1 MCPKFDRKASG
12 SLKKELDNIIPPL
25 EDMKKQKIERR
36 DQFFA
41 VLDQLQRIS
50 NEISRSLEDN
60 QYKMVVEETDL
71 SLKRLEELRRR
82 LLEFQDEKV
91 LFPLTFLLHNKFSP
105 VVLAG
110 KFVQLC
116 WK

>member
-12 SLKKELDNIIPPL
+12 SLKKELDIIIPLL
-25 EDMKKQKIERR
+25 EDMKKRKIERR

-71 SLKRLEELRRR
+71 SLKRLEELRRQ
-82 LLEFQDEKV
+82 LLEFQGEKV
-91 LFPLTFLLHNKFSP
+91 LFPL
-105 VVLAG
+105 
-110 KFVQLC
+110 
-116 WK
+116 